1 MTFARIFKA
10 ALPMLLGYAPLT
22 AEGQSIAGSYATSDG
37 RASTVVI
44 ACPNP
49 DGSFTAGPC
58 TLARP
63 PSVIFTAPASATI
76 VAANVPVTVFPAG
89 SIATGCDI
97 INTGTMVLYI
107 DLTTKAMAGS
117 ATSIPLQPGQAFHCP
132 YPPAGAVTA
141 VAAQQQPFVA
151 VSY

>member
-1 MTFARIFKA
+1 MTLHQWCRVIFVTTVI
-10 ALPMLLGYAPLT
+10 YIPLEAT
-22 AEGQSIAGSYATSDG
+22 AQPVAGAYATRDG

-63 PSVIFTAPASATI
+63 PMVTYTAPASSLIAT
-76 VAANVPVTVFPAG
+76 ANVAVTVFPAG
-89 SIATGCDI
+89 SVVTGCDI
-97 INTGTMVLYI
+97 VNTGSAVLYI
-107 DLTTKAMAGS
+107 DFTTTASAGL

-141 VAAQQQPFVA
+141 VALQQQPFVA